1 LAFSAALWDL
11 PKQKWTTREA
21 DRAEGSL
28 VDPDGRFWR
37 AGTALPHDRQMPQ
50 QLSRLARSRM
60 RQLQDRASLPL
71 DVPAARAAMR
81 PAVSSYSAPGSFMRN
96 VQGPKQQGPKENGS
110 SAGARWGRQF
120 RSKCTGAAR
129 CTSLNGPVCRRFLT
143 HFNKCGRDAKPGC
156 YAGRSQVFFKC
167 CNASC
172 YSKDERPVCAKGN
185 TAICCG
191 MKSIAMR
198 QEIPALQG
206 LLSASRH
213 RNEAGDLGIIR
224 SEKSEVCHEA
234 NARRRRTSPPRRH

>member
-37 AGTALPHDRQMPQ
+37 AGTALPHDQPMPQ

-81 PAVSSYSAPGSFMRN
+81 PAVSSCSAPGLFMRN

>member
-1 LAFSAALWDL
+1 MAGRHGPPPRSANASTAVTAGSKSNASAAR
-11 PKQKWTTREA
+11 PRE
-21 DRAEGSL
+21 
-28 VDPDGRFWR
+28 
-37 AGTALPHDRQMPQ
+37 
-50 QLSRLARSRM
+50 
-60 RQLQDRASLPL
+60 
-71 DVPAARAAMR
+71 PAARR
-81 PAVSSYSAPGSFMRN
+81 SCRKGRDAPRGVVLFRTGI
-96 VQGPKQQGPKENGS
+96 VYAECARIKQQGPKENGS

-129 CTSLNGPVCRRFLT
+129 CTFLNRPACRRFLT

-172 YSKDERPVCAKGN
+172 YSKDGRPVCAKGN

-198 QEIPALQG
+198 QETPALQW

-234 NARRRRTSPPRRH
+234 NARRRRTSPTRRH